1 MHWDAFCYLFHQNR
15 MNYSLFHAF
24 SYSHAG
30 DGLVRTFREEGFRK
44 LFSGIEWA
52 SSRAV
57 LMTVGQLC
65 FYDVVKQALMSTNY
79 FSDNLVTHF
88 TSSLCAVS
96 FIIIFHI
103 LVFSIIIFLYFRHSF
118 YHLNQALYW
127 CMILLSRIWNNTILH
142 HFQDNLTISTHQNK
156 SKYWLIE
163 LHPWVSLHFFPLCF
177 H

>member
-1 MHWDAFCYLFHQNR
+1 MNLSTIGYLFHQNW
-15 MNYSLFHAF
+15 MNYTLFHVF

-30 DGLVRTFREEGFRK
+30 DGLVRTFREEGLRK

-96 FIIIFHI
+96 FTDALLLFFIF
-103 LVFSIIIFLYFRHSF
+103 
-118 YHLNQALYW
+118 
-127 CMILLSRIWNNTILH
+127 
-142 HFQDNLTISTHQNK
+142 
-156 SKYWLIE
+156 
-163 LHPWVSLHFFPLCF
+163 
-177 H
+177 

>member
-1 MHWDAFCYLFHQNR
+1 MHLSAIYYLFHPNW
-15 MNYSLFHAF
+15 MNYSLFHVF

-96 FIIIFHI
+96 FTDALLLFFIF
-103 LVFSIIIFLYFRHSF
+103 
-118 YHLNQALYW
+118 
-127 CMILLSRIWNNTILH
+127 
-142 HFQDNLTISTHQNK
+142 
-156 SKYWLIE
+156 
-163 LHPWVSLHFFPLCF
+163 
-177 H
+177 

>member
-1 MHWDAFCYLFHQNR
+1 MHLSAICYLFHQNR

-96 FIIIFHI
+96 FTNAILLFLIFYC
-103 LVFSIIIFLYFRHSF
+103 LYFIF
-118 YHLNQALYW
+118 P
-127 CMILLSRIWNNTILH
+127 RII
-142 HFQDNLTISTHQNK
+142 
-156 SKYWLIE
+156 Y
-163 LHPWVSLHFFPLCF
+163 FFVY
-177 H
+177 